1 MFLDAI
7 LDFLKKQTQHNLID
21 GFNGFLDPQ
30 NICLDTK
37 INILAWIQWKL

>member
-21 GFNGFLDPQ
+21 GFNGFFDPQ